1 MSSRTGR
8 EPGTAAPGKTNREGN
23 MSTPLFFHIR
33 TFGCQMN
40 VHDSEQLR
48 ELLRRS
54 GHVETARERKADLI
68 VVNTCSIR
76 RKAEQKVFSLL
87 GRFKN
92 LKEANPALLIAVC
105 GCMAQKFQGELIEQ
119 FPQVDLVAGTHNID
133 RIPALLNR
141 LRNGGGPLVE
151 TDFRESVPSIG
162 IVAPPAPGRVSA
174 WVTIMQGCN
183 NFCAFCVVP
192 HLRGREESRPLRDVL
207 GEIEVLADGGV
218 REVTLLGQNVNSYGA
233 TLGNGDTF
241 PRLLREIDAV
251 EGLERI
257 RFTTSHPKDLSD
269 ELIDCFRS
277 VKKLCGHIHLP
288 VQSGSD
294 RILRRMNRH
303 YTASAYRDRVE
314 RLRRACPGIAV
325 TTDIIVGFPGE
336 TDEDFRETLALM
348 ETVKFDGAF
357 SFKYSVREGTAA
369 AGFDGHLDERV
380 KGARLTELQ
389 ALQERHTLERNR
401 LLEGGWEEVLVEGF
415 SRNSR
420 NDVTGRTRSNRVVNF
435 PGDAAMIGKT
445 LSVRIV
451 EACAHSLRG
460 ERPGNEEV
468 THAG

>member
-1 MSSRTGR
+1 MSSR
-8 EPGTAAPGKTNREGN
+8 AAGPEKRNEEET
-23 MSTPLFFHIR
+23 MSAPLHFHIR

-40 VHDSEQLR
+40 VHDSEQLG

-54 GHVETARERKADLI
+54 GHAETARERKADLI

-87 GRFKN
+87 GRFRG

-105 GCMAQKFQGELIEQ
+105 GCMAQKFKGELIEQ

-133 RIPALLNR
+133 RIPALVER
-141 LRNGGGPLVE
+141 LRNGDGPLVE

-162 IVAPPAPGRVSA
+162 VVVPPGPGRVSA

-192 HLRGREESRPLRDVL
+192 HLRGREESRPLGDILR
-207 GEIEVLADGGV
+207 EIEALAEGGV

-277 VKKLCGHIHLP
+277 VRKLCGHIHLP

-294 RILRRMNRH
+294 RILERMNRR
-303 YTASAYRDRVE
+303 YTAAAYVDRVE
-314 RLRRACPGIAV
+314 RLRRTCPGIAV

-336 TDEDFRETLALM
+336 TDEDFRATLALM
-348 ETVKFDGAF
+348 KTVKFDGAF

-369 AGFDGHLDERV
+369 SRFDGHLDERV

-401 LLEGGWEEVLVEGF
+401 LVEGRREEVLVEGF
-415 SRNSR
+415 SRNSG
-420 NDVTGRTRSNRVVNF
+420 NDVTGRTRSNRIVNF
-435 PGDAAMIGKT
+435 PGNAAMIGRT
-445 LSVRIV
+445 LPVRIV

>member
-1 MSSRTGR
+1 
-8 EPGTAAPGKTNREGN
+8 
-23 MSTPLFFHIR
+23 
-33 TFGCQMN
+33 MN
-40 VHDSEQLR
+40 VHDSEQLS

-54 GHVETARERKADLI
+54 GHVETAREKKADLI
-68 VVNTCSIR
+68 IVNTCSIR

-87 GRFKN
+87 GRFRN
-92 LKEANPALLIAVC
+92 LKEAKPGLRIAVC
-105 GCMAQKFQGELIEQ
+105 GCMAQKFRGELIEQ

-133 RIPALLNR
+133 RIPALLDR
-141 LRNGGGPLVE
+141 VRNGGGPLVE
-151 TDFRESVPSIG
+151 TDFRETVPSIG
-162 IVAPPAPGRVSA
+162 IVAPPEPGRVSA

-192 HLRGREESRPLRDVL
+192 HLRGREESRPSRDILR
-207 GEIEVLADGGV
+207 EIEVLAGGGV

-257 RFTTSHPKDLSD
+257 RFTTSHPKDLSE
-269 ELIDCFRS
+269 ELIDCFRT

-294 RILRRMNRH
+294 RILKRMNRR
-303 YTASAYRDRVE
+303 YTAAAYVDRVE
-314 RLRRACPGIAV
+314 RLRKACPGIAV

-357 SFKYSVREGTAA
+357 SFKYSIREGTAA
-369 AGFDGHLDERV
+369 ARFDGHLDEQV
-380 KGARLTELQ
+380 KGARLLELQ

-401 LLEGGWEEVLVEGF
+401 LLEGAWEEVLVEGF
-415 SRNSR
+415 SRNSG
-420 NDVTGRTRSNRVVNF
+420 NDVSGRTRSNRIVNF
-435 PGDAAMIGKT
+435 PGNAAMIGQT

-460 ERPGNEEV
+460 TRPGSEEV
-468 THAG
+468 IHAC